1 MPSSRPRESPQKFRA
16 LRMVCSW
23 IRCRRLRTP
32 SGTSSPLASAD
43 SPFRA
48 SFAPAYARPGY
59 FQLTVPVAAPN
70 SRSPIRSPA
79 RGVRTSCLCP
89 IYRGKQG
96 NTIREGGWMK
106 RRNRPERARH
116 TLGALGNKNVPQGG
130 VEIRHNGGEDVR
142 VGTTRGGGSR
152 GSGRKGGRL

>member
-1 MPSSRPRESPQKFRA
+1 MSSSRPRESPQKFRA
-16 LRMVCSW
+16 LRTVCSW

-59 FQLTVPVAAPN
+59 FQLTVPLLPQILDP
-70 SRSPIRSPA
+70 PIRSPA

-130 VEIRHNGGEDVR
+130 VEIRHNGGEDAHVDPTR
-142 VGTTRGGGSR
+142 VGI
-152 GSGRKGGRL
+152 SG